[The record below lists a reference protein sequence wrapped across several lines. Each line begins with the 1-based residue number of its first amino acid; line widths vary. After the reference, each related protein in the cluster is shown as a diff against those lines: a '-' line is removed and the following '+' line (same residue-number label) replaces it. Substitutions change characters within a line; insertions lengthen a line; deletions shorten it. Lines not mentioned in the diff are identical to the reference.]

1 MRSTTLICLRWKLTG
16 RIEIFNNL
24 GKLYSTYSGGTLGVS
39 RYTLD
44 RKNLFEGY
52 HNDSIELYK
61 INLK

>member
-1 MRSTTLICLRWKLTG
+1 MRSTTLICIRWKLTG

-24 GKLYSTYSGGTLGVS
+24 GKLYSNYSGSVLGVS

-52 HNDSIELYK
+52 QNDSIELYK